1 MLPDSIQDIASH
13 PLLHPQQASIS
24 VGGQPFRKK
33 IPPMVPEFDAVATA
47 LVASASDVPFSI
59 LSKID
64 RPFVFDLTQFAAS

>member
-1 MLPDSIQDIASH
+1 
-13 PLLHPQQASIS
+13 
-24 VGGQPFRKK
+24 
-33 IPPMVPEFDAVATA
+33 MVPEFDAVATA